1 MKNYYCVKKVSLLFL
16 TLSFTYFSCFAFSE
30 EIILNDVEQHKIKYN
45 ESIKKSNDVLKL
57 NIDDDKLNE
66 LIELQK
72 NKDFEDI
79 ELLWNATVERNEV
92 IKFALHKILTPQSQH
107 RMQSSLM
114 AKTLSALITGAAYLP
129 SLMGSNSLIQ
139 SASFATGRLAQ
150 NFINRDAMPKEST
163 LTDTELIELASMIE
177 TLQDDIVS
185 NYYNYKI
192 TLQQLLALREK
203 LLLYNKNY
211 HNAIQNKDELEITIS
226 SSLYDDLLIEQ
237 THLLNNAK
245 IYQYNLQRLA
255 GSKAISKLNLYQY
268 KFNTDIFEKT

>member
-1 MKNYYCVKKVSLLFL
+1 MKAFCFKKLLLLPLILNLIYFN
-16 TLSFTYFSCFAFSE
+16 SFALAQ
-30 EIILNDVEQHKIKYN
+30 EIILNNVETHKIKYN
-45 ESIKKSNDVLKL
+45 ESLKKSTDTLKL
-57 NIDDDKLNE
+57 NINDDKLNE

-79 ELLWNATVERNEV
+79 EILWNATVERNEV
-92 IKFALHKILTPQSQH
+92 IKFALQKIMTPQSQH

-114 AKTLSALITGAAYLP
+114 AKTVSALITGAAYLP

-150 NFINRDAMPKEST
+150 NFINRDAMQKEST
-163 LTDTELIELASMIE
+163 LTDTELIKLAIMIE

-192 TLQQLLALREK
+192 TLQQLMRLREK

-211 HNAIQNKDELEITIS
+211 HNAIKNKDEIEITIS
-226 SSLYDDLLIEQ
+226 SSLYDDLLIEE
-237 THLLNNAK
+237 TKLLNNAK
-245 IYQYNLQRLA
+245 VYQYNLQRLA
-255 GSKAISKLNLYQY
+255 GNKAISKLNLYQY
-268 KFNTDIFEKT
+268 KFNTEIFEKI

>member
-1 MKNYYCVKKVSLLFL
+1 MKAFSSKKIILSFL
-16 TLSFTYFSCFAFSE
+16 IASFTYLNSSVFAE
-30 EIILNDVEQHKIKYN
+30 EIMLNNVNTHKIKYN
-45 ESIKKSNDVLKL
+45 ESIKKTTDTLKL
-57 NIDDDKLNE
+57 NINDDKLNE

-92 IKFALHKILTPQSQH
+92 IKFALQKIMTPQSQH

-114 AKTLSALITGAAYLP
+114 AKTVSALITGAAYLP

-150 NFINRDAMPKEST
+150 NFINRDAMPKASA

-177 TLQDDIVS
+177 TLQEDIVS

-192 TLQQLLALREK
+192 TLQQLMTLREK

-211 HNAIQNKDELEITIS
+211 HNAIKNKDELEIIIS
-226 SSLYDDLLIEQ
+226 SSLYDDLLIEE
-237 THLLNNAK
+237 TKLVNNAK

-268 KFNTDIFEKT
+268 KFNTEIFEKI

>member
-1 MKNYYCVKKVSLLFL
+1 MKAFRLKKLLL
-16 TLSFTYFSCFAFSE
+16 LPLILNLTYFNSIVLAQ
-30 EIILNDVEQHKIKYN
+30 EIILNNVETHKIKYN
-45 ESIKKSNDVLKL
+45 ESVKKSNDVLKL
-57 NIDDDKLNE
+57 NLNDDKLNE

-92 IKFALHKILTPQSQH
+92 IKFALQKIMTPQSQH
-107 RMQSSLM
+107 RVQSSLM
-114 AKTLSALITGAAYLP
+114 AKTVSALITGAAYLP
-129 SLMGSNSLIQ
+129 SLIGSNSLIQ

-177 TLQDDIVS
+177 TLQDEIVS

-192 TLQQLLALREK
+192 TLQQLMTLREK

-211 HNAIQNKDELEITIS
+211 NNAIKNKDELEITIS
-226 SSLYDDLLIEQ
+226 SSLYDDLLIEE
-237 THLLNNAK
+237 TKLLNNAK
-245 IYQYNLQRLA
+245 VYQYNLQRLA
-255 GSKAISKLNLYQY
+255 GSKSISKLNLYQY
-268 KFNTDIFEKT
+268 KFNTEIFEKI